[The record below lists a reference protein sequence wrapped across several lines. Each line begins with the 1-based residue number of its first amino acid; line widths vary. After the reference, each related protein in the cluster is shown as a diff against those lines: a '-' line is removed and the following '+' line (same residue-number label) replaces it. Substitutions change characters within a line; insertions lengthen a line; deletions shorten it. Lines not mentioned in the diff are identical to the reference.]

1 MKIGD
6 KVRSTKVRPGD
17 IATITKSHFDIK
29 DGVTAHGRRKVFR
42 TKYEAEYDDGSKLI
56 FYGFDINRFVF
67 RADDEVDAGQMSLDA
82 FMDMK
87 GEK

>member
-17 IATITKSHFDIK
+17 IATITKSHVDIK
-29 DGVTAHGRRKVFR
+29 DKVKKSGRDKKEIR

-67 RADDEVDAGQMSLDA
+67 RTDEVDAGQMSLEQ
-82 FMDMK
+82 FMEM
-87 GEK
+87 